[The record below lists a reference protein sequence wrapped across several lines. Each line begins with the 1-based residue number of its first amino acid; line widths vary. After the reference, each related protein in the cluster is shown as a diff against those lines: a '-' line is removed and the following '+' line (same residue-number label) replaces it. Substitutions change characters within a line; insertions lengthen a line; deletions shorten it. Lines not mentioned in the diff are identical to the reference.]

1 MTVRAAILLALIATA
16 ARALPPPTPCPGCW
30 VPAPFTSW
38 QIQFTGTLD
47 QSLNATLY
55 EVDLFDTPPETVT
68 ALHAAGHRVVCYL
81 DAGTWEPF
89 RPDASSYPD
98 SVKGNPVGGFRD
110 ERWLDIRQQSIL
122 QPILNARLDQ
132 CQTKGFDGVDFDNVD
147 GYTNATGFPLSA
159 SDQLDFDTWLA
170 NAAHARGLSVAL
182 KNDLDQIP
190 DLLPYFDWAVNEQ
203 CYRYQECDLLLP
215 FVQAGKAVL
224 EIEYGG
230 STAKFCAAAYA
241 SGFSAAR
248 KRRSLDAYRFPCN
261 AGLESPPSPCALFPS
276 DNVWNADIS
285 SLPRHA
291 LSDAYVASIGAG
303 VGLHPDFGTL
313 YNGAPNGI
321 PYAAIPASQPG
332 VPVTFRYADESDPSP
347 YPIPPDA
354 PIEGGPKSHG
364 DRHVLLVQAGTCKLY
379 ELFAA
384 HPRQQGRRW
393 TAGSGATWDLGS
405 NALRTDTFTSADA
418 AGLPILPGLVR
429 HDEVANGA
437 IHHALR
443 FTVPASQRAYLWPA
457 RHQAGSS
464 TDPNLPPM
472 GLRLRLKATVDI
484 SGFSATNQV
493 ILTALKRYGMFVA
506 DNGGAWFLSGA
517 PDPRWDDADLHLL
530 GAITGADFEAVDES
544 GLMVGPDSGQV
555 H

>member
-16 ARALPPPTPCPGCW
+16 ARALPPPTPGPGCW

-110 ERWLDIRQQSIL
+110 ERWLDIRQESIL
-122 QPILNARLDQ
+122 QPVLNARLDQ
-132 CQTKGFDGVDFDNVD
+132 CQTNGFDGVDFDNVD

-276 DNVWNADIS
+276 DNVWNA
-285 SLPRHA
+285 
-291 LSDAYVASIGAG
+291 
-303 VGLHPDFGTL
+303 
-313 YNGAPNGI
+313 
-321 PYAAIPASQPG
+321 
-332 VPVTFRYADESDPSP
+332 
-347 YPIPPDA
+347 
-354 PIEGGPKSHG
+354 
-364 DRHVLLVQAGTCKLY
+364 
-379 ELFAA
+379 
-384 HPRQQGRRW
+384 
-393 TAGSGATWDLGS
+393 GSGATWDLGS

-493 ILTALKRYGMFVA
+493 ILTALKRYGM
-506 DNGGAWFLSGA
+506 
-517 PDPRWDDADLHLL
+517 
-530 GAITGADFEAVDES
+530 
-544 GLMVGPDSGQV
+544 
-555 H
+555 